1 MAQVGLLKRL
11 QHQTGAGMV
20 EVLIALVISAFALL
34 GLAGLQVSSMRYQ
47 KGANFRALSTQYA
60 AEMADRIRANL
71 EGARSDNDDG
81 AGARYNFPLENY
93 TSSAPTPPSSNPC
106 DGTNPAA
113 CNRAALAASDL
124 YNWRV
129 TLNRGLAGG
138 WGEVSGDAISG
149 LTIRV
154 YFNEPTSTTPDPNC
168 RAGAGAGPQVR
179 CFVTV
184 FYP

>member
-71 EGARSDNDDG
+71 TGARSAG
-81 AGARYNFPLENY
+81 AGAGGKYNFPLENY
-93 TSSAPTPPSSNPC
+93 TSSAPSAPSSNPC
-106 DGTNPAA
+106 DGSNPAA
-113 CNRAALAASDL
+113 CDPAALAAQDL

-138 WGEVSGDAISG
+138 WGEVSGDAIRG